1 MSSYIIG
8 IDPTKVRTS
17 AEGPEFALGS
27 IGMAAGTRALED
39 GAVGV
44 TGGSGGTA
52 TPPAKYKYVQFNNG
66 AGNVA
71 SVAGNFAYYYAVSG
85 ASAGQVDIVTMD
97 ITDSG
102 GIGAGVFQAVIE
114 DGGYGWVQ
122 ISGVATLT
130 TALTAGAD
138 GNALTAVG
146 ATDGTLDVSALVTD
160 FICAVAVDASAKIVM
175 LCCPE

>member
-1 MSSYIIG
+1 MRYIIG
-8 IDPTKVRTS
+8 INPTEVRTS
-17 AEGPEFALGS
+17 AEGPAFKLGS
-27 IGMAAGTRALED
+27 VGMEAPTAALQSGAL
-39 GAVGV
+39 GV

-52 TPPAKYKYVQFNNG
+52 AATKKYKYVQFNNG
-66 AGNVA
+66 VGNVA

-102 GIGAGVFQAVIE
+102 GVGAGVFMAVIA

-146 ATDGTLDVSALVTD
+146 ATDGTLDVSALVSD
-160 FICAVAVDASAKIVM
+160 FICAVAIDASAKIVM
-175 LCCPE
+175 LTCPE